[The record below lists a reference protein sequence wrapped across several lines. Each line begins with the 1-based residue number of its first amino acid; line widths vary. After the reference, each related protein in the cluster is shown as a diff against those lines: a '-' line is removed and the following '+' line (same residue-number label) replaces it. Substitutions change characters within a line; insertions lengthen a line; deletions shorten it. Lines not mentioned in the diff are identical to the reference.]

1 MAVSLLKVGRRTW
14 RCPGVGEGGKELGRE
29 AGKGT
34 AAAAARR
41 SASEISIV
49 EIDFCVF

>member
-1 MAVSLLKVGRRTW
+1 MLKVGRRTW
-14 RCPGVGEGGKELGRE
+14 QWPGGGEGGEELGSE

-41 SASEISIV
+41 SASEMSMV
-49 EIDFCVF
+49 GIDFYVF

>member
-1 MAVSLLKVGRRTW
+1 MLNVGRLMW
-14 RCPGVGEGGKELGRE
+14 QLPGEGEGSGKEPDGE

-41 SASEISIV
+41 SASEMSIV
-49 EIDFCVF
+49 GCTF

>member
-1 MAVSLLKVGRRTW
+1 MWRR
-14 RCPGVGEGGKELGRE
+14 PGVGEGSKEFDGE

-41 SASEISIV
+41 SASEMSIV
-49 EIDFCVF
+49 GGVF